1 MRAYLPI
8 ITRGLGLAALVLA
21 VLLLGILTGPSSA
34 VQAGTGGAPDPQ
46 NEPPPNAECLACHS
60 QAGQYVTLSSGELLL
75 VSIAPQVYGG
85 SVHGQQNM
93 NCTDCHTDISGY
105 PHPEKPVDSLRDY
118 TLFYKDACADCHQ
131 EQYQQVQDSIHTRE
145 FNAGN
150 VNAPVCSDCHD
161 PHAQGQIR
169 DEQGHMYLHERANIP
184 QTCAQCHNE
193 IFEVYAQS
201 VHGSGILDNNNPD
214 VATCTDCHGVHQIQ
228 DPTSETFRLSSV
240 DVCAN
245 CHTNPN
251 IMDKYGLSTAVL
263 DTYVSDFHGT
273 TVTLFEPTHPDAGVN
288 EPVCFDCHGI
298 HDIQRVDDPVKGIE
312 VKQNMLATCQRCHP
326 DATENFPDS
335 WLSHYIPS
343 PERAPLVYY
352 VNLFYK
358 FFIPGVL
365 GAMAVFVV
373 SDVRHRAASSRRR
386 APEKDATPEPAPPA
400 DEPPAAPET
409 DDDPST
415 PGEGQS

>member
-1 MRAYLPI
+1 
-8 ITRGLGLAALVLA
+8 
-21 VLLLGILTGPSSA
+21 
-34 VQAGTGGAPDPQ
+34 
-46 NEPPPNAECLACHS
+46 
-60 QAGQYVTLSSGELLL
+60 
-75 VSIAPQVYGG
+75 
-85 SVHGQQNM
+85 
-93 NCTDCHTDISGY
+93 
-105 PHPEKPVDSLRDY
+105 
-118 TLFYKDACADCHQ
+118 
-131 EQYQQVQDSIHTRE
+131 
-145 FNAGN
+145 
-150 VNAPVCSDCHD
+150 
-161 PHAQGQIR
+161 
-169 DEQGHMYLHERANIP
+169 
-184 QTCAQCHNE
+184 
-193 IFEVYAQS
+193 
-201 VHGSGILDNNNPD
+201 
-214 VATCTDCHGVHQIQ
+214 
-228 DPTSETFRLSSV
+228 
-240 DVCAN
+240 
-245 CHTNPN
+245 
-251 IMDKYGLSTAVL
+251 
-263 DTYVSDFHGT
+263 
-273 TVTLFEPTHPDAGVN
+273 VN